1 MGYHQDLE
9 IVEME
14 QQGKRN
20 AWVNGTLIVL
30 NILYFLYLETAGT
43 SEDTLFMLRHGA
55 MYTPLIVQKGQYY
68 RLLTSMFMH
77 FGIHHI
83 ANNMLVLFILGDK
96 MERALGSIKYMMFYL
111 LCGLGAN
118 IISMILGMGDSV
130 QAVSAGA
137 SGAIFGV
144 IGGLLYVVAVNHG
157 RLEDIN
163 IRQLVIMILFSLYF
177 GLTNVDIDNM
187 AHLGG
192 LAAGFIIAMILYRKP
207 LENANPKIRE
217 RLGRYDNER

>member
-1 MGYHQDLE
+1 
-9 IVEME
+9 ME

-43 SEDTLFMLRHGA
+43 SEDTLFMIRHGA

-111 LCGLGAN
+111 LCGIGAN

-137 SGAIFGV
+137 SGAIFE
-144 IGGLLYVVAVNHG
+144 IG
-157 RLEDIN
+157 R
-163 IRQLVIMILFSLYF
+163 
-177 GLTNVDIDNM
+177 
-187 AHLGG
+187 AHV
-192 LAAGFIIAMILYRKP
+192 
-207 LENANPKIRE
+207 
-217 RLGRYDNER
+217 